1 MIESLPDE
9 LNQFES
15 EYAKGAKL
23 YANII
28 LELERD
34 KCCKTYVNVLER
46 KLYTDDKKT
55 KYSSNPNNIL
65 KTFMK
70 NSIPGENL
78 QNCYF

>member
-15 EYAKGAKL
+15 EF
-23 YANII
+23 
-28 LELERD
+28 ERD
-34 KCCKTYVNVLER
+34 KCYKTYVNVLER